1 MIEDAQSD
9 ADLED
14 LSIEESTSLLP
25 HATYNAQYPATTSQV
40 AAIERPLTERR
51 QSSLSPMPPDGAPRT
66 PRTTNRV
73 RFEVEESDRSA
84 HSPDMRICE
93 RTAGSE
99 NFSNDSSC
107 DGRRSTSQ
115 RAPLLTGIDE
125 PSVMVANTGFDFNP
139 EDLLETS
146 RPKSSMKSAF
156 MNMANSII
164 GAGIIGTTQR
174 CPNTSAGILKTAL
187 KDNRTLSDRLA

>member
-1 MIEDAQSD
+1 MTEDAQSD

-25 HATYNAQYPATTSQV
+25 HVIYNAQYPATTSQV

-51 QSSLSPMPPDGAPRT
+51 QSSLSPIPPDGAPRT

-93 RTAGSE
+93 RPAGSE
-99 NFSNDSSC
+99 NLSNDSSC

-115 RAPLLTGIDE
+115 RAPLLTGIDAT
-125 PSVMVANTGFDFNP
+125 SVMVANTGFDFNP

-146 RPKSSMKSAF
+146 RPKSSMRSAF

-164 GAGIIGTTQR
+164 GAGIIGTTQH